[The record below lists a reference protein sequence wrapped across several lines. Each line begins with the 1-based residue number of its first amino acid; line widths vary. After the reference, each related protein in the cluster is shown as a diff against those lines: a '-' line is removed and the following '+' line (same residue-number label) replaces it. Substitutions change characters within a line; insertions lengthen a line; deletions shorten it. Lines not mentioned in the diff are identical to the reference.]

1 MRKCHRCV
9 VVKASEQN
17 MAIEPAEA
25 RKVRR
30 AGAAKS
36 FGVKV
41 EKMSLNQI
49 SRHLVPKTVNLH
61 NRNGRA
67 YKLAFNSPPSDIG
80 LGIRLH
86 HPLHD
91 DLVFHFRILQQSRR
105 RIATM
110 EHSDH
115 VFDRIVLQA
124 LVQVLWNA
132 MVNIQNADRAVRSVL
147 GEKLGDQRVT
157 IVLTRNW
164 ESALSH
170 SSVNKAW
177 NMFKAHFLF
186 RPALGRCSR

>member
-30 AGAAKS
+30 SGAAKS
-36 FGVKV
+36 LGIKV
-41 EKMSLNQI
+41 EKMSLDQI
-49 SRHLVPKTVNLH
+49 SRHLVAKTMNLN

-67 YKLAFNSPPSDIG
+67 DKLAFDSSSGDIR

-86 HPLHD
+86 HPLHN
-91 DLVFHFRILQQSRR
+91 DLVFHFRILQQSRGC
-105 RIATM
+105 IATM

-115 VFDRIVLQA
+115 VFDRVVLKA
-124 LVQVLWNA
+124 LVQVFWNA

-157 IVLTRNW
+157 IVLARNW

-186 RPALGRCSR
+186 RPALGGCS